1 MRAGTQYTGGEQGG
15 CSGEGKSP
23 RVAPRRCSTLFIYFT
38 PARRMDKRTR
48 LRGAVYT

>member
-23 RVAPRRCSTLFIYFT
+23 RVAPRAAQRYLFIL
-38 PARRMDKRTR
+38 PRH
-48 LRGAVYT
+48 GG